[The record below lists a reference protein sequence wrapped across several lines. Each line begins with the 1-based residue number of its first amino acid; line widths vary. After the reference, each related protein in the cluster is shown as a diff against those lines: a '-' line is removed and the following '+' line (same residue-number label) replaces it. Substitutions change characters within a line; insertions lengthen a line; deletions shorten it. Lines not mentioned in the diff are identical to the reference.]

1 MGCYIIFLSCDVTIY
16 VTQAP
21 PLYRLSITQIKGEWV
36 STGSQR
42 SDQTLCCYDAELQ
55 RTDDE
60 DETDI
65 SAPELIQHMLVLE
78 DGLSRPDT
86 SQRSRLWRRLLV
98 AVLCGALVVTIV
110 SDLTLLVRGDLPA
123 ETILGGNSSTTQ

>member
-1 MGCYIIFLSCDVTIY
+1 MDVD
-16 VTQAP
+16 
-21 PLYRLSITQIKGEWV
+21 RV
-36 STGSQR
+36 SDR
-42 SDQTLCCYDAELQ
+42 PDPVLQ
-55 RTDDE
+55 NHREPHT

-86 SQRSRLWRRLLV
+86 SQRSRLWRRVLV

-123 ETILGGNSSTTQ
+123 ETILGGNNSTTQ

>member
-1 MGCYIIFLSCDVTIY
+1 M
-16 VTQAP
+16 
-21 PLYRLSITQIKGEWV
+21 
-36 STGSQR
+36 SQKHR
-42 SDQTLCCYDAELQ
+42 EPHQDK
-55 RTDDE
+55 
-60 DETDI
+60 TDI

-86 SQRSRLWRRLLV
+86 NQSGRLWRRVLV

-123 ETILGGNSSTTQ
+123 ETILGGNNSTTQ

>member
-1 MGCYIIFLSCDVTIY
+1 M
-16 VTQAP
+16 
-21 PLYRLSITQIKGEWV
+21 
-36 STGSQR
+36 SQNHR
-42 SDQTLCCYDAELQ
+42 EPHQDEL
-55 RTDDE
+55 
-60 DETDI
+60 DI

-86 SQRSRLWRRLLV
+86 SQRSRLWRRVLV

>member
-1 MGCYIIFLSCDVTIY
+1 M
-16 VTQAP
+16 
-21 PLYRLSITQIKGEWV
+21 
-36 STGSQR
+36 SQNHR
-42 SDQTLCCYDAELQ
+42 EPHQ
-55 RTDDE
+55 

-86 SQRSRLWRRLLV
+86 SQRSRLWRRVLV

-110 SDLTLLVRGDLPA
+110 SDLTLLVRGALPA

>member
-1 MGCYIIFLSCDVTIY
+1 M
-16 VTQAP
+16 
-21 PLYRLSITQIKGEWV
+21 

-42 SDQTLCCYDAELQ
+42 STRPCAAMSQNHIGPHQ
-55 RTDDE
+55 

-65 SAPELIQHMLVLE
+65 SALELIKHMLVLE

-86 SQRSRLWRRLLV
+86 SQRSRIWRKVLV

-110 SDLTLLVRGDLPA
+110 SDLAFLVRGDLPA
-123 ETILGGNSSTTQ
+123 ETVLGGNNSTT